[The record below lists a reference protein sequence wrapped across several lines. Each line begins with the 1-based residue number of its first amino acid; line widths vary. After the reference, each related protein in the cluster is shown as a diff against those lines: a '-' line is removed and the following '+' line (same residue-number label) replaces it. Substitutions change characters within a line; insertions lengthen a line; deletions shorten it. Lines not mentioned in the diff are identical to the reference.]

1 MRFRDVYSVFAA
13 LLPVLLGLGLIY
25 LYIMGELVA
34 SAVFMILGGVAVLVP
49 GILMLVRSFHD
60 QQRQGDHEA
69 MLGKLTPMDIGSFEG
84 RERRDPGP
92 AADVDRPL

>member
-49 GILMLVRSFHD
+49 WILVLVRTFHD
-60 QQRQGDHEA
+60 QQPRRNDDA
-69 MLGKLTPMDIGSFEG
+69 ATDV
-84 RERRDPGP
+84 ERSP
-92 AADVDRPL
+92 